1 MIARIVAVTVAA
13 LLLLVLVP
21 VAIVAS
27 TPAGDDATGTPPN
40 AIPTEYIPLYKAAA
54 DAYGVNWLLLA
65 SIHQHE
71 TDFSRADADHGANG
85 CGAAGPMQ
93 FGIVGIAP
101 YNAGAP
107 DCGALTGTGAGN
119 TWAHYATATHKIP
132 RDDRPTDY
140 PLRRDHLDAC
150 HDVPATT
157 GCVYD
162 DLDAIAAAAA
172 YLHDLGAR
180 TELDDRAWTAARRY
194 NGAAAYADLVLERAR
209 GWQQTSPTG
218 GDAIALPVDAPEA
231 VAGAIAAANEIS
243 DRPYLL
249 QHYPTHID
257 NPTYDCSS
265 ATSHVLWGAHAFG
278 TAPWSSGQLMHY
290 GKPGPGRWIT
300 VYANPD
306 HAFITI
312 AGRRFDTSR
321 YDTGPHK
328 NQSGPRWRQGPRP
341 TDGFTQRHPAGL

>member
-1 MIARIVAVTVAA
+1 MIARIVAVTAA
-13 LLLLVLVP
+13 TLLLLVLVP

-27 TPAGDDATGTPPN
+27 DPQGADATGTPPDG
-40 AIPTEYIPLYKAAA
+40 IPPVYIPVYKAAA
-54 DAYGVNWLLLA
+54 KTYEVNWLLLA
-65 SIHQHE
+65 SIHAQE
-71 TDFSRADADHGANG
+71 TDFSRAGADHGANG

-93 FGIVGIAP
+93 FGIVGVAP
-101 YNAGAP
+101 YHATAP

-119 TWAHYATATHKIP
+119 TWAHYAAAI
-132 RDDRPTDY
+132 RRLAADDRPTGY
-140 PLRRDHLDAC
+140 PLQRDHLAAC
-150 HDVPATT
+150 KGVPRST

-162 DLDAIAAAAA
+162 DLDAITAAAA

-180 TELDDRAWTAARRY
+180 TQLDQRAWQAARRY
-194 NGAAAYADLVLERAR
+194 NGAPAYADTVLDRAR
-209 GWQQTSPTG
+209 GWQDSSLVAG
-218 GDAIALPVDAPEA
+218 GEISLPADAPEA

-249 QHYPTHID
+249 QHYPTHIN

-265 ATSHVLWGAHAFG
+265 ATSHVLWGAGAFG
-278 TAPWSSGQLMHY
+278 TAPWTSGQLMHY
-290 GKPGPGRWIT
+290 GKPGPGKWIT

-321 YDTGPHK
+321 YDTGPHR

-341 TDGFTQRHPAGL
+341 TASFTHRHPAGL